1 MLMLIGQI
9 LYNLSGLTL
18 VNVKIFKFI
27 FTNVKPD
34 KLYTNI
40 DVFCSIFSHY

>member
-1 MLMLIGQI
+1 MLIGQI
-9 LYNLSGLTL
+9 LYNLSGFTL
-18 VNVKIFKFI
+18 VNAKIFE

-40 DVFCSIFSHY
+40 DIFCSTFSHY